1 MTRLIQQAFLFPS
14 GVDMDEK
21 RKGLTHKTKF
31 YIATYF
37 ASFTVRERKQKAK
50 ILNKIICILL
60 QAPLIKIS
68 LLPFTSITNNLLNV
82 LNQNSLPNKH
92 KKKATS
98 KCQAL

>member
-1 MTRLIQQAFLFPS
+1 MN
-14 GVDMDEK
+14 EK

-60 QAPLIKIS
+60 QV
-68 LLPFTSITNNLLNV
+68 SINYYHSH
-82 LNQNSLPNKH
+82 Q
-92 KKKATS
+92 
-98 KCQAL
+98 